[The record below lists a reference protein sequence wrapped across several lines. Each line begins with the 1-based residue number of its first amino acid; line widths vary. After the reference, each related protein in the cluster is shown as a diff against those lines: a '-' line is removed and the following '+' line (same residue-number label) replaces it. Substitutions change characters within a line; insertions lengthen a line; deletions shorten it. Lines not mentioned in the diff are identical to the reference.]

1 MAMAFKI
8 IVAFS
13 IGIPLFGVSDQ
24 MYSSQNIF
32 APKKNAKD
40 NRPPANEFLDFESYL
55 VLRFFSF

>member
-24 MYSSQNIF
+24 MYSLQNIF
-32 APKKNAKD
+32 SAEKE
-40 NRPPANEFLDFESYL
+40 RE
-55 VLRFFSF
+55 R